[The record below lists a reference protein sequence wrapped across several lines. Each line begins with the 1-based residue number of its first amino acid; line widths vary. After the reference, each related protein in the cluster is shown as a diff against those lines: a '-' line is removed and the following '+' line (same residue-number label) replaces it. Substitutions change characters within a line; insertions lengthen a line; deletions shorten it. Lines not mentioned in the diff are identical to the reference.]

1 MHKFFAHFRQTV
13 LQALAHD
20 VINTSK
26 AAAYSGML
34 MLFPTLLLVTTL
46 VAQIQTGGTML
57 GELRSIYEHFLPTD
71 TLDLLQSYILNR
83 PLSSDR
89 LIFSA
94 AGLSFFAGLGVM
106 LSLMEGFRRAY
117 RLPAE
122 DWGFWSRRLR
132 ALLLMPIALVPL
144 SVATLVTVFGRQIEL
159 WFISNAG
166 HDLRHIVIFSWRMV
180 RWSVA
185 FLTSTSVL
193 AVLYHF
199 GTRRKEHW
207 LWVAPG
213 AIGGTVI
220 WFPATLAY
228 GWYVTRISNYSLFY
242 GSFAAGI
249 ATLVWLYITSFSVL
263 MGAELN
269 GVLYWDRQEVKHAA
283 ERSGSPAAGHSIK
296 PIPAPISGSPQP
308 AGERTHPGPVL
319 SWPPRTKSKSD

>member
-1 MHKFFAHFRQTV
+1 MPRIFAKFRQAV

-34 MLFPTLLLVTTL
+34 MLFPALLIVTTL
-46 VAQIQTGGTML
+46 VAQIQEGSTML
-57 GELRSIYEHFLPTD
+57 GELRSIYEQFLPTD
-71 TLDLLQSYILNR
+71 TLDLLQSYVLSR
-83 PLSSDR
+83 HLSSDR

-94 AGLSFFAGLGVM
+94 ATLSLFAGLGVM

-117 RLPAE
+117 RLPME
-122 DWGFWSRRLR
+122 DWGFVSRRLR
-132 ALLLMPIALVPL
+132 ALLLLPIALVPL
-144 SVATLVTVFGRQIEL
+144 SVATLVIVFGRQIEL
-159 WFISNAG
+159 WIIHNAG
-166 HDLRHIVIFSWRMV
+166 HDFRYIVLFFWRMA

-185 FLTSTSVL
+185 FLTSTTVL
-193 AVLYHF
+193 ASLYHF

-207 LWVAPG
+207 FWVGPG
-213 AIGGTVI
+213 AVGGTLI

-228 GWYVTRISNYSLFY
+228 GWYVTRISDYSMFY

-269 GVLYWDRQEVKHAA
+269 GVLYRDRQEEKTAVELSAA
-283 ERSGSPAAGHSIK
+283 DEARSDSVQS
-296 PIPAPISGSPQP
+296 
-308 AGERTHPGPVL
+308 
-319 SWPPRTKSKSD
+319 